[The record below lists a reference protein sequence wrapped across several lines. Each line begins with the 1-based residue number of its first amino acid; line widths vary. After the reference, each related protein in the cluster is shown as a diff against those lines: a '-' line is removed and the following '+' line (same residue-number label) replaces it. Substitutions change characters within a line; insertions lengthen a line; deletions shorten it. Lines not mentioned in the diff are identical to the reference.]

1 LDRLARDVEND
12 ARGDRLRYLSSPNH
26 SIFSTVIVVTAGLSL
41 VTDQPGDTIHKI
53 TEAGGAFTPWASGS
67 RGIMP
72 VSHLNNPEHW
82 FERTNEARAVA
93 EDMIDPIS
101 KQRMLEV
108 AASKGV
114 EQRRTGKV
122 LQRQDG
128 A

>member
-1 LDRLARDVEND
+1 
-12 ARGDRLRYLSSPNH
+12 
-26 SIFSTVIVVTAGLSL
+26 
-41 VTDQPGDTIHKI
+41 
-53 TEAGGAFTPWASGS
+53 
-67 RGIMP
+67 MP
-72 VSHLNNPEHW
+72 LSHLNNPE

-108 AASKGV
+108 AASKRV

>member
-1 LDRLARDVEND
+1 
-12 ARGDRLRYLSSPNH
+12 
-26 SIFSTVIVVTAGLSL
+26 
-41 VTDQPGDTIHKI
+41 
-53 TEAGGAFTPWASGS
+53 
-67 RGIMP
+67 MP
-72 VSHLNNPEHW
+72 LSHLNDPEHW
-82 FERTNEARAVA
+82 FDRANEARAVA

-108 AASKGV
+108 AASKRV

>member
-1 LDRLARDVEND
+1 M
-12 ARGDRLRYLSSPNH
+12 
-26 SIFSTVIVVTAGLSL
+26 
-41 VTDQPGDTIHKI
+41 
-53 TEAGGAFTPWASGS
+53 GS

-72 VSHLNNPEHW
+72 LSHLNNPEHW
-82 FERTNEARAVA
+82 FERANEARAVA
-93 EDMIDPIS
+93 KDMIDPIS

-108 AASKGV
+108 AANKHV

>member
-1 LDRLARDVEND
+1 L
-12 ARGDRLRYLSSPNH
+12 
-26 SIFSTVIVVTAGLSL
+26 
-41 VTDQPGDTIHKI
+41 
-53 TEAGGAFTPWASGS
+53 
-67 RGIMP
+67 
-72 VSHLNNPEHW
+72 SHLNNPEHW
-82 FERTNEARAVA
+82 LDRAKEARAVA

-108 AASKGV
+108 AATKRA

>member
-1 LDRLARDVEND
+1 
-12 ARGDRLRYLSSPNH
+12 
-26 SIFSTVIVVTAGLSL
+26 
-41 VTDQPGDTIHKI
+41 
-53 TEAGGAFTPWASGS
+53 
-67 RGIMP
+67 MP
-72 VSHLNNPEHW
+72 LSHLNNPEHW
-82 FERTNEARAVA
+82 FDRANEARAVA

-108 AASKGV
+108 AASKRV